1 MCPGEHQPLEKD
13 GAQPTQ
19 VTENHHGG
27 VTTADNGGGDGG
39 VAGGGGIPSF
49 SEFSFSDLKAA
60 TNNFSSDNIVSEM
73 EFVER
78 EKWSLWRE
86 RRHNMKHPSTMHTHI
101 KMKLHFPLP
110 VIQRRSVGISLT
122 AKMNRRRKGSTGAI
136 LIETHK
142 RPPDLR
148 FKMKIQSS
156 SIDLKNSTFL
166 EENLSSLLIRISP
179 KMKQPNSGKKRTVE
193 VEERELTEQ
202 GNHQKQR
209 CIKLGRTRRKAADNT
224 REGCD
229 AETKANRHR
238 RRRRQR

>member
-1 MCPGEHQPLEKD
+1 MGCCESMCPGEHQPLEKD

-78 EKWSLWRE
+78 EKWSLWRD
-86 RRHNMKHPSTMHTHI
+86 RRHNMKSMI
-101 KMKLHFPLP
+101 D
-110 VIQRRSVGISLT
+110 RN
-122 AKMNRRRKGSTGAI
+122 NR
-136 LIETHK
+136 
-142 RPPDLR
+142 
-148 FKMKIQSS
+148 
-156 SIDLKNSTFL
+156 
-166 EENLSSLLIRISP
+166 ENLSSLLIRISP

-193 VEERELTEQ
+193 VEERELIEQ

-224 REGCD
+224 REGNGR
-229 AETKANRHR
+229 ETAKWARDRTEEKQYLTKKKDLEFYKEDVENSFTIVFVQSDVVWLRSGSSSFLGS
-238 RRRRQR
+238 QQ